1 MKFGN
6 WIISSVTM
14 VSTILGSSG
23 QSDSPRTF
31 GLPFELSPPSVFA
44 IAVNT
49 KDLPRVIRVLK
60 SFPET
65 IISYYFQFEALR
77 LAIHENDLEAFRF
90 LMKKDISTFSRQGAD
105 LLGCA
110 IAEGRIEIAREILDN
125 AVIPGNPLSIVE
137 AVNSGNTEMLDLLL
151 CDSRYNQPLYVA
163 LNSAVTNSDSKI
175 LEHILT
181 RYMPPINRQRA
192 ELLILGSVDKDLD
205 ENFRVLS
212 SLAQGNGV
220 RKAINSAIIA
230 YCVEKR
236 AWKILGALM
245 AVQFTRWFKETTPS
259 LFFGL
264 DFLLKFSEEGM
275 AVQRKALDD
284 YLDSFETSYARL
296 PDDMKCKDWLMDLFK
311 GSASYNIPSTLV
323 IEAYKATVSLP
334 ADASVEEL
342 QQATLKTLHGES
354 HNKTEIS

>member
-1 MKFGN
+1 
-6 WIISSVTM
+6 M
-14 VSTILGSSG
+14 VSVILSSSG
-23 QSDSPRTF
+23 ELVSPRTF

-49 KDLPRVIRVLK
+49 KDLARAVGVLK
-60 SFPET
+60 SFPDT

-77 LAIHENDLEAFRF
+77 LAINKNDLKAFRF
-90 LMKKDISTFSRQGAD
+90 LMEKDYSTFIRQGAD

-110 IAEGRIEIAREILDN
+110 IAEGRVEIAREILDN
-125 AVIPGNPLSIVE
+125 VAIPGNPLSIVE
-137 AVNSGNTEMLDLLL
+137 AINAGNIEMLDLLL
-151 CDSRYNQPLYVA
+151 CDPRYNQSLYVA
-163 LNSAVTNSDSKI
+163 LNSAVTNSSSMM

-192 ELLILGSVDKDLD
+192 ELLILGCLEKDLD
-205 ENFRVLS
+205 DNFRVLS

-220 RKAINSAIIA
+220 RKAINSAIIT

-236 AWKILGALM
+236 AWKVLGALM
-245 AVQFTRWFKETTPS
+245 AVQFARWFKETTPN

-264 DFLLKFSEEGM
+264 MFVLKFGEEGM
-275 AVQRKALDD
+275 TVQRKALDD

-296 PDDMKCKDWLMDLFK
+296 SDDMKCKDWLMELFNSV
-311 GSASYNIPSTLV
+311 GAHNIPSTLI
-323 IEAYKATVSLP
+323 IEAYKAIVSLP

-342 QQATLKTLHGES
+342 KQATLKTLHGECA
-354 HNKTEIS
+354 NKAENS